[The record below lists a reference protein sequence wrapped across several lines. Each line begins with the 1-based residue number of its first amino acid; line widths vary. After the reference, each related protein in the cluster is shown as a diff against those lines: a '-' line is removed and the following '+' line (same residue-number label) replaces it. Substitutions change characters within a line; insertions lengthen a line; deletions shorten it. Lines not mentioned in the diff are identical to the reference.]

1 MSPGIALSAKL
12 ALLLLLPLIPLLTDS
27 YTQYVVNL
35 VLAYV
40 VIAIGLNIVMG
51 FAGQLSFA
59 HSAFMGIGAYA
70 TIILMERIGLSFL
83 PALLLAG
90 VMTGLFGFVVGLP
103 AVRVRG
109 LYLALLTIALL
120 YFVRWGL
127 VHGDGLTKGVNGLQ
141 MPPVDVLGWAVRGD
155 KGKFYAILPVAL
167 LMLWLSTLIVR
178 SRWGRSFVFARD
190 AEIAAQ
196 ACGINV
202 MMAKATA
209 FAVSA
214 FYAAIGGGLYALTVD
229 FLVPNSFGLLQ
240 MMTQFAMVLVG
251 GLASIA
257 GAVIGAVVIGVLPEL
272 LRELHGAE
280 EIAYGVV
287 ILGCVLFMPEGI
299 VGLLRARRWIGRP
312 ALISARLEW
321 LRRPDR
327 KGLKGAVGPIAL
339 SAEERGQ

>member
-1 MSPGIALSAKL
+1 MSPGVALTAKL
-12 ALLLLLPLIPLLTDS
+12 ALLMVLPLLPLLTDS

-90 VMTGLFGFVVGLP
+90 VMTGVFGFVVGLP

-141 MPPVDVLGWAVRGD
+141 MPPVDVLGWAVVGD

-167 LMLWLSTLIVR
+167 LMLWLATLIVR

-190 AEIAAQ
+190 AEIAAK

-202 MMAKATA
+202 MMAKAAA

-299 VGLLRARRWIGRP
+299 VGLLRARRWIARP
-312 ALISARLEW
+312 ALVSAGLEW
-321 LRRPDR
+321 LRRPSR
-327 KGLKGAVGPIAL
+327 KGLEGAVGPIAL

>member
-1 MSPGIALSAKL
+1 MKPHIHL
-12 ALLLLLPLIPLLTDS
+12 ALKVVIVALLALTPLFADS
-27 YTQYVVNL
+27 YTQYVLNL

-59 HSAFMGIGAYA
+59 HSAFMAIGAYG
-70 TIILMERIGLSFL
+70 TVLLMNWMSLSFV
-83 PALLLAG
+83 PALLIS
-90 VMTGLFGFVVGLP
+90 GLLTSAFGFVVGLP

-120 YFVRWGL
+120 YFVRWAL
-127 VHGDGLTKGVNGLQ
+127 VHGESVTKGSSGLQ
-141 MPPVDVLGWAVRGD
+141 MPPVDVFGFAVAGD
-155 KGKFYAILPVAL
+155 KGKFFVVLPITLV
-167 LMLWLSTLIVR
+167 MMWLATFVVR
-178 SRWGRSFVFARD
+178 SKWGRSFVFARD

-209 FAVSA
+209 FAISA
-214 FYAAIGGGLYALTVD
+214 FYAAVGGGLYALTVD

-257 GAVIGAVVIGVLPEL
+257 GAVIGAVVIGILPEL
-272 LRELHGAE
+272 LRELRGAQ
-280 EIAYGVV
+280 EIAYGLV

-299 VGLLRARRWIGRP
+299 VGLLRKWHWLAPPILLNARR
-312 ALISARLEW
+312 EW
-321 LRRPDR
+321 LKDKPATETGR
-327 KGLKGAVGPIAL
+327 VGKPVSL
-339 SAEERGQ
+339 PAER

>member
-1 MSPGIALSAKL
+1 MNPGVALAAKL
-12 ALLLLLPLIPLLTDS
+12 VLLGLLPLIPLLTDS

-70 TIILMERIGLSFL
+70 TIILMERVGLSFL

-90 VMTGLFGFVVGLP
+90 LMTGLFGFVVGLP

-141 MPPVDVLGWAVRGD
+141 MPPVEVLGWAIVGD
-155 KGKFYAILPVAL
+155 KAKFYAILPVTL
-167 LMLWLSTLIVR
+167 LMLWLATLVVR

-257 GAVIGAVVIGVLPEL
+257 GAVVGAVVIGVLPEL

-299 VGLLRARRWIGRP
+299 VGLLRARRWIARP
-312 ALISARLEW
+312 ALVSARLEW
-321 LRRPDR
+321 LSRPGR
-327 KGLKGAVGPIAL
+327 KEPKGAIGPIAL
-339 SAEERGQ
+339 SAEDRGP